1 MSALPPRVNTLGS
14 ACLKTHQMGSQYGD
28 ATGFG
33 LRPGSSQRSAR
44 PCHLAGVR
52 ALGAMLPYPQSLTLL
67 GHYEQNA
74 CLKFPICD
82 KKKKMPRWAVL
93 RLWGSARATVPCQ
106 PSGGSVVERRQHRLW
121 NKTTHPALPL
131 SKYVT
136 CQSEIYYETRF
147 QAVLLNQLTSPS
159 PVLLLG
165 S

>member
-1 MSALPPRVNTLGS
+1 MSALPSRVKTLGS
-14 ACLKTHQMGSQYGD
+14 ACLKTHQMGSQYRD

-33 LRPGSSQRSAR
+33 LRPGSPQRTAR

-52 ALGAMLPYPQSLTLL
+52 GPGAVPPYPQSLTLL
-67 GHYEQNA
+67 GHHEQKA

-93 RLWGSARATVPCQ
+93 SLWGRTRATVLSQ
-106 PSGGSVVERRQHRLW
+106 PSGGSVVERRRHRLW

-136 CQSEIYYETRF
+136 CQREIYCET
-147 QAVLLNQLTSPS
+147 
-159 PVLLLG
+159 
-165 S
+165 